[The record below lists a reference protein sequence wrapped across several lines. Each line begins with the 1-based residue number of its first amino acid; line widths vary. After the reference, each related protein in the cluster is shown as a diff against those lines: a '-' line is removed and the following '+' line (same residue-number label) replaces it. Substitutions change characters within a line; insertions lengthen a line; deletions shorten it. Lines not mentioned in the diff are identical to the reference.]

1 MKIKMSIALVVMV
14 FFAGFLIQTEDPNIT
29 EAEIKE
35 HITYLAS
42 DELKGRFTG
51 TLEERIAG
59 EYIKNEFEKAG
70 LLPAF
75 NGSYFQ
81 EFPFIEGIS
90 LGENNNASMLINKQV
105 IELEFNKDFMTAP
118 FSRHGS
124 ADAEVVFAGYGI
136 SAPKLEYDDYEDIDV
151 KNKVVLVFRFSPE
164 YANPHSQF
172 DAYSAFRSKA
182 TAAKE
187 RGALGII
194 FVNGFFPETH
204 EDNFMEFNYDRAPG
218 IDNFCAIQISR
229 KIAEQIFSSQNI
241 DMKELQ
247 KRISESKKPESML
260 LSNVKVN
267 LSVEVNETEKI
278 GRNVGAYLKGTD
290 ETLSTEIIVIG
301 AHYDHLGMGQHGSL
315 YRGEEPMIH
324 NGADDNASGTTG
336 VLEIAEKLSLG
347 EIEPKRSFYFFA
359 FSGEEL
365 GLLGSNYL
373 VNNFPEPIENVTAMI
388 NMDMIGRMDDGTSLS
403 IFGIGTSSKWEEI
416 IETKNNNRFNLSLNE
431 DGYGPSDHSSF
442 YGKEIPV
449 LFFFTGTHTD
459 YHRPSDD
466 ADKINITGQKHILDF
481 IYDITREIDNL
492 ETKPDYIN
500 VPRKQE
506 SNMGGWKV
514 YVGTIPDYAYSGEGF
529 RLTGVS
535 PGSPAEKAGIKGGDI
550 MIKFGDRSIN
560 NIYDYVYALQE
571 YVPGDVVE
579 IELKRGEE
587 AIYLKLEL
595 GAK

>member
-194 FVNGFFPETH
+194 FVNGFSQKPTK
-204 EDNFMEFNYDRAPG
+204 
-218 IDNFCAIQISR
+218 IISWNLIMTELR
-229 KIAEQIFSSQNI
+229 GLTIFVRFKS
-241 DMKELQ
+241 
-247 KRISESKKPESML
+247 
-260 LSNVKVN
+260 
-267 LSVEVNETEKI
+267 
-278 GRNVGAYLKGTD
+278 
-290 ETLSTEIIVIG
+290 
-301 AHYDHLGMGQHGSL
+301 
-315 YRGEEPMIH
+315 
-324 NGADDNASGTTG
+324 
-336 VLEIAEKLSLG
+336 AEKLLNKSSL
-347 EIEPKRSFYFFA
+347 R
-359 FSGEEL
+359 
-365 GLLGSNYL
+365 
-373 VNNFPEPIENVTAMI
+373 
-388 NMDMIGRMDDGTSLS
+388 
-403 IFGIGTSSKWEEI
+403 
-416 IETKNNNRFNLSLNE
+416 
-431 DGYGPSDHSSF
+431 
-442 YGKEIPV
+442 
-449 LFFFTGTHTD
+449 
-459 YHRPSDD
+459 
-466 ADKINITGQKHILDF
+466 KILI
-481 IYDITREIDNL
+481 
-492 ETKPDYIN
+492 
-500 VPRKQE
+500 
-506 SNMGGWKV
+506 
-514 YVGTIPDYAYSGEGF
+514 
-529 RLTGVS
+529 
-535 PGSPAEKAGIKGGDI
+535 
-550 MIKFGDRSIN
+550 
-560 NIYDYVYALQE
+560 
-571 YVPGDVVE
+571 
-579 IELKRGEE
+579 
-587 AIYLKLEL
+587 
-595 GAK
+595 

>member
-247 KRISESKKPESML
+247 KRISESKEPESML

-336 VLEIAEKLSLG
+336 VLEIAEKLSIG

-403 IFGIGTSSKWEEI
+403 IFGTGTSSKWEEI